1 MEGLMTR
8 ARAAFA
14 TALATAGLLT
24 AACGIPTGGSPTAIA
39 RSDVPF
45 HLLSPGSGS
54 TPTTSVSPSVG
65 VRETIFLVAT
75 NQHVVGVSRDV
86 AVPTTLADTLN
97 ELIGALLEGPTAEES
112 ALGYQSFLTGTKAQ
126 VSVTVSGTIATVNFT
141 GANPVVV
148 GPDQT
153 LAIAQIVFTATQPP
167 FAISGV
173 SFEIAGTPIAVPTAS
188 GAQVPGPVNYLKY
201 LPQAPTS

>member
-1 MEGLMTR
+1 MERLMR
-8 ARAAFA
+8 RGRPAFA
-14 TALATAGLLT
+14 VALAAAGLFT
-24 AACGIPTGGSPTAIA
+24 GACGIPSGGGPTAIA

-54 TPTTSVSPSVG
+54 TPSTSVSPTVG
-65 VRETIFLVAT
+65 VRETIFLVAP
-75 NQHVVGVSRDV
+75 NQHVIGVSRDV

-97 ELIGALLEGPTAEES
+97 EVIGALLEGPTAKE
-112 ALGYQSFLTGTKAQ
+112 AAAGYQSFLTGTKAQ

-153 LAIAQIVFTATQPP
+153 LAIAQVVFTASQPP

-173 SFEIAGTPIAVPTAS
+173 SFAIAGTPIAVPTAS
-188 GAQVPGPVNYLKY
+188 GAQVPGPVNYLNY
-201 LPQAPTS
+201 LPYAPTS